1 LTVEIELAKLFQR
14 WQTGDENAL
23 HDLMPL
29 VYNRLKQIASRAM
42 AQESSRHTLQT
53 TAIVNELYLKL
64 LKQSPNIIDRKQFY
78 ALCAKII
85 RNLLIDHAR
94 NKSRDKRWGS
104 LKQVTLGDA
113 NISFE
118 SDQDILALDSA
129 LTRLEKI
136 DPAQQQ
142 YLMLHYFGGLSY
154 DEVAEV
160 SEISR
165 AQVGRE
171 LKMAKAWLS
180 LQLSS

>member
-1 LTVEIELAKLFQR
+1 VCK
-14 WQTGDENAL
+14 N
-23 HDLMPL
+23 
-29 VYNRLKQIASRAM
+29 
-42 AQESSRHTLQT
+42 
-53 TAIVNELYLKL
+53 
-64 LKQSPNIIDRKQFY
+64 
-78 ALCAKII
+78 
-85 RNLLIDHAR
+85 DHAR